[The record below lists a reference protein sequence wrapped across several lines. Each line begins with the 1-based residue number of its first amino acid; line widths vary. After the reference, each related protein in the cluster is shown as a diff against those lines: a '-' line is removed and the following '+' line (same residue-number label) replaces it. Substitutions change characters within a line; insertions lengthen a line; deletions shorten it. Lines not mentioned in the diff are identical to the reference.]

1 MLEER
6 NSKGLFD
13 LPVPFKEKAEIS
25 MNRSDFERQLDEGAF
40 MLTREQAI
48 KQGLINPDYEPD
60 TVIACFQEE
69 A

>member
-13 LPVPFKEKAEIS
+13 LPVPFKEKEEIS